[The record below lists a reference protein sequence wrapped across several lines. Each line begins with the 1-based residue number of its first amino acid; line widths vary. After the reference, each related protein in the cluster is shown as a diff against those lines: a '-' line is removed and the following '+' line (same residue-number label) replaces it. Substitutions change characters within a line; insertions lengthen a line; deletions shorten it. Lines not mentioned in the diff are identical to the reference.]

1 MDKIFVEIREVPY
14 LRFTPS
20 SIGIFFENDY
30 TPLVDKIIKILGKN
44 GYYKCN
50 LLIESKDWFENQKEY
65 EN

>member
-1 MDKIFVEIREVPY
+1 MDKVFVEIRKVPY

-20 SIGIFFENDY
+20 SIGIFSEGNH
-30 TPLVDKIIKILGKN
+30 TLLVDKIIEILGKN

-50 LLIESKDWFENQKEY
+50 LLIESKYWFKNQEEY